1 MNQKNQEKMTMTKPN
16 TKSIVEALSKFQQEA
31 NVAVKD
37 KKNPYFKSNYAGLED
52 VIAAAN
58 QGAKFG
64 LAFTQTIDYQK
75 QIIEGVIDTT
85 MYVTTSLMHSDSD
98 AVIKSRYLIIPKKS
112 NYDDSQ
118 ALGSAITY
126 AKRYSLQAIYGLPSE
141 DDDGNAAVSSKP
153 TAEDNKWIKYSKEQ
167 VEKMNTISKD
177 ANLSPEERLNKI
189 EDQENS
195 QKNNWDNCKEQLPAA
210 GDQISIRCSYIK
222 SKLNEIIKKKK
233 EVNNGDSNAN

>member
-31 NVAVKD
+31 NVAIKES
-37 KKNPYFKSNYAGLED
+37 KNPFFKSTYAGLED

-64 LAFTQTIDYQK
+64 LAFTQTIDFEK
-75 QIIEGVIDTT
+75 QIIEGVIDIT

-98 AVIKSRYLIIPKKS
+98 AVIKSRYLIIPKNNK
-112 NYDDSQ
+112 YDDSQ

-177 ANLSPEERLNKI
+177 AKLSPEERLAKI

>member
-64 LAFTQTIDYQK
+64 LAFTQTIDFEK

-98 AVIKSRYLIIPKKS
+98 AVIKSRYLIIPKNNK
-112 NYDDSQ
+112 YDDSQ